1 MSSLNLISWFTLLS
15 YKRYGSRKEFNRLWW
30 QTTYK
35 GDFHTPHDHGME
47 GWSAV
52 FYAQFNPEVHR
63 PTTFYRPYPAPMDV
77 VPPVFNPKVKEGDL
91 FIFPSFILHEAPINT
106 SDEPRTIISFNL
118 S

>member
-1 MSSLNLISWFTLLS
+1 
-15 YKRYGSRKEFNRLWW
+15 
-30 QTTYK
+30 
-35 GDFHTPHDHGME
+35 
-47 GWSAV
+47 
-52 FYAQFNPEVHR
+52 
-63 PTTFYRPYPAPMDV
+63 MDV